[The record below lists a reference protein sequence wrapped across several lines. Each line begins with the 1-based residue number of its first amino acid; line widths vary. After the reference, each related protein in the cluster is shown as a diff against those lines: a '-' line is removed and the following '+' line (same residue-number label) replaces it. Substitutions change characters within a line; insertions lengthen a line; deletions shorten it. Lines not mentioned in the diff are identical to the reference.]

1 MSAWN
6 RNYLDK
12 YPQPPALLLP
22 QSLPKRE
29 YPEPPALLLPHASM
43 LINASKSTERAATSS
58 KNSKKRSRRQRQRRS
73 QRRQRSRRCTRH

>member
-22 QSLPKRE
+22 HALPKKE
-29 YPEPPALLLPHASM
+29 YPEPPALLMPHASM
-43 LINASKSTERAATSS
+43 LINASKSTERGAAAS

-73 QRRQRSRRCTRH
+73 QRSRRCSRH